1 MKLDFIK
8 KELIFLKKSDLYRT
22 LKVIES
28 AQDREV
34 IIEGKKVLLF
44 CSNNYL
50 GLANHPKVVD
60 AAIRAIEEYGFGSA
74 ASRLISG
81 TSKLHQE
88 LEETI
93 AEFKGAEKA
102 IVFPTGYM
110 TNVGVITSLVEK
122 EDVVIIDKLS
132 HASIIDACYQ
142 SKASIRVYPHKNVSG
157 LEKILKQVVK
167 YRRKLI
173 ITDSVFSMDGD
184 IAPLGEIVS
193 IAKKYKA
200 MTMVDEAHAT
210 GVWGRKRRGVIEQLN
225 LEGEIDIVMGTLS
238 KGIGAIGGYVS
249 GDESLIDYLKNKA
262 RSFIYTTSLPPAC
275 AAAAKEAFKIIQSAE
290 GKSLQ
295 QKIKKN
301 ILKLKKGLKNLDY
314 DTMGSETQIV
324 PVLIGDSALALKVSK
339 ALLERKIFIPAVRF
353 PTVAKNKSRLRITVM
368 ATHTDKDIDYLLEQM
383 AEMKKKFFK

>member
-1 MKLDFIK
+1 
-8 KELIFLKKSDLYRT
+8 
-22 LKVIES
+22 
-28 AQDREV
+28 
-34 IIEGKKVLLF
+34 
-44 CSNNYL
+44 
-50 GLANHPKVVD
+50 
-60 AAIRAIEEYGFGSA
+60 
-74 ASRLISG
+74 
-81 TSKLHQE
+81 
-88 LEETI
+88 
-93 AEFKGAEKA
+93 
-102 IVFPTGYM
+102 
-110 TNVGVITSLVEK
+110 
-122 EDVVIIDKLS
+122 
-132 HASIIDACYQ
+132 
-142 SKASIRVYPHKNVSG
+142 
-157 LEKILKQVVK
+157 
-167 YRRKLI
+167 
-173 ITDSVFSMDGD
+173 MDGD